1 MVSQKLTDHKRNCKT
16 HFSILPKYVLIG
28 LQAVLFIEQLDWCM
42 VLLSVV
48 IDYHHTSRVLC
59 FIGHTRAC
67 EIKRRRAAAGGLW
80 FWFVW
85 FFVRVV
91 FGLCGFRF
99 VWLSICLL
107 SPFCG
112 IQRGI

>member
-48 IDYHHTSRVLC
+48 IDYHHTFCVLC

-67 EIKRRRAAAGGLW
+67 EIKRRRAGGGRAVLC
-80 FWFVW
+80 
-85 FFVRVV
+85 
-91 FGLCGFRF
+91 GSCGFRF